1 MTGSF
6 ILDYC
11 ILVFLVSGGVFQTA
25 AALGSYWGLL
35 YFQQRPVSFL
45 FGVVVLTGAVAWFF
59 LSESRNVP
67 DSTHGLNGNE
77 QFGYFFAGAGAGLA
91 FTLIVSSL
99 RNWSLGAKQPHLP
112 PGLDALRETSYLRAL
127 HRTCNHYWAR
137 RGRVT
142 RAGPIGGL
150 AGASEDRS
158 KPDGGRAPGYRFV
171 RRVAA
176 RARRAGALRRWK
188 RSWS

>member
-11 ILVFLVSGGVFQTA
+11 ILVFLASGGVFQMA
-25 AALGSYWGLL
+25 AALGSYRGLL
-35 YFQQRPVSFL
+35 YFWQRPVSFL
-45 FGVVVLTGAVAWFF
+45 FGVVVLTGAVVWFF

-67 DSTHGLNGNE
+67 DSTHGMDGNE
-77 QFGYFFAGAGAGLA
+77 QFGYFFAGSGAGLA

-99 RNWSLGAKQPHLP
+99 RNWSLGARLSHLP

-127 HRTCNHYWAR
+127 YRTCSHYWAQ
-137 RGRVT
+137 RGRSMEADP
-142 RAGPIGGL
+142 RAGLAEVSEGG
-150 AGASEDRS
+150 S
-158 KPDGGRAPGYRFV
+158 KPHGGRLPGYRLV
-171 RRVAA
+171 RRIAS
-176 RARRAGALRRWK
+176 RARRTGLLRHWK